1 MKHRFCVYQYQ
12 NLPISA
18 LSERWRRS
26 EDLGFDVLWN
36 VDTVVDP
43 DRPHGA
49 MLDGPS
55 TLVAM
60 AMATRRIRIGTLVTS
75 LYFRQPITAAR
86 AAMTIDQL
94 SGGRLEIALG
104 VGDPNAG
111 PAAGGAPD
119 LAPGER
125 VARFREFVQLT
136 DRLLTSPLTTF
147 SGTYYSCVEAE
158 MIPGPVQRP
167 RPPITIAAH
176 GPRMLA
182 IAAEWADGWS
192 SWGGYGI
199 ETEAEFHSLT
209 ADRSRRFDDMCLD
222 RGRDPGTIRHSVVCF
237 PPLTPWESVDY
248 FEDLVGRYGEMGIDE
263 FVLYWP
269 QNWRDRPQED
279 DVFERIALDVL
290 PRLRATTSVVE
301 RAIEELPASAEAAK
315 LERVDEVP
323 D

>member
-1 MKHRFCVYQYQ
+1 MKRRFCVYQYQ
-12 NLPISA
+12 NLPVSA
-18 LSERWRRS
+18 LIERWQRS
-26 EDLGFDVLWN
+26 EDLGFDCLWN

-43 DRPHGA
+43 DRPRSA

-60 AMATRRIRIGTLVTS
+60 ALETTRIRIGTLVTS
-75 LYFRQPITAAR
+75 LYFRHPVSAAR
-86 AAMTIDQL
+86 AAVTTDLL
-94 SGGRLEIALG
+94 SGGRLEVALG

-119 LAPGER
+119 WPTGER
-125 VARFREFVQLT
+125 VARFREFVELT

-147 SGTYYSCVEAE
+147 RGTYYSCLEAE
-158 MIPGPVQRP
+158 RVPGPVQLP

-199 ETEAEFHSLT
+199 VTEAEFYRL
-209 ADRSRRFDDMCLD
+209 AAERSHRFDDLCHD
-222 RGRDPGTIRHSVVCF
+222 RGRDPGTIRHSLVCF

-248 FEDLVGRYGEMGIDE
+248 FEDMVGRYGEVGIDE

-269 QNWRDRPQED
+269 QRWRDEPREN
-279 DVFERIALDVL
+279 DVFERIALDLL
-290 PRLRATTSVVE
+290 PGLRV
-301 RAIEELPASAEAAK
+301 
-315 LERVDEVP
+315 
-323 D
+323 